1 MDATQLR
8 EYVVR
13 PALKAID
20 KWSKAAENLVMG
32 TAAQESN
39 LKYIHQLGNGPAVG
53 LFQMEPATYKDIWA
67 NYLEY
72 RLELTD
78 KILSA
83 IESEVTPVSGRMV
96 WDLRLSAIMCRV
108 HYMRVPKPLPDENDV
123 WEMARYWK
131 TFYNSELGKGTV
143 EEFVRNYQRVI

>member
-1 MDATQLR
+1 MDASQLR

-20 KWSKAAENLVMG
+20 KWSQSAENLVMG

-39 LKYIHQLGNGPAVG
+39 LKYIHQLGNGPALG
-53 LFQMEPATYKDIWA
+53 LFQMEPATYKDIWD
-67 NYLEY
+67 NYIEY
-72 RLELTD
+72 RADLTD

-83 IESEVTPVSGRMV
+83 IESDINPISGRMM

-131 TFYNSELGKGTV
+131 DFYNTAQGKGTV